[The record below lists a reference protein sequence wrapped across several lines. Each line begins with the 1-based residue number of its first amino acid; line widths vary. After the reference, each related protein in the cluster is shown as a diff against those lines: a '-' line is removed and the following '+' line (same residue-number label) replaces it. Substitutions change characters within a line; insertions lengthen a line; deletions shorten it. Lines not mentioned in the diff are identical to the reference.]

1 MEYFQID
8 IKSRK
13 ATLFV
18 GGSNT
23 KFNTTTLPQ
32 IGLAV
37 ARLLKLHED
46 PASPLT
52 LEEYA
57 GTDLYVSSFRVS
69 QEDILASVQRVT
81 GTSDDDW
88 TIDREKTLAQYVG
101 EGKEALGRGEF
112 SGLFPVLF
120 GTLFEQGT
128 GGDYEGDGKPLS
140 NGLLGLPVEDLDEV
154 VKMVVDDI
162 EAGK

>member
-1 MEYFQID
+1 MEYFQVD

-13 ATLFV
+13 ATLFAN
-18 GGSNT
+18 GSKT

-37 ARLLKLHED
+37 ARLLKLHAD

-52 LEEYA
+52 LEDYA
-57 GTDLYVSSFRVS
+57 GNDLYISSFRVS
-69 QEDILASVQRVT
+69 QEDILASAQRVT

-88 TIDREKTLAQYVG
+88 TIDHEKTLEQYVG

-112 SGLFPVLF
+112 SGLFPMLF
-120 GTLFEQGT
+120 GTLFQQGA

-140 NGLLGLPVEDLDEV
+140 NDLLGLPVEDLDEV
-154 VKMVVDDI
+154 VKRVVDDI